1 MLYRSLHCL
10 GEVPKKILL
19 EHPYLAHRVQ
29 IKLGTHNLIHYL
41 YEINWAE
48 YKSMDSMHLLINH
61 RYYLDKESPIKEFNE
76 ENIKTYNFTYGEMCR
91 DVLDRIKPYLNRGKV

>member
-1 MLYRSLHCL
+1 MLYLL

-29 IKLGTHNLIHYL
+29 IKLGTHMLIHNLFKIY
-41 YEINWAE
+41 WPE
-48 YKSMDSMHLLINH
+48 YKSLDAIHLLINH
-61 RYYLDKESPIKEFNE
+61 RSYLDKELLIKEFNE

-91 DVLDRIKPYLNRGKV
+91 NVLDRMKPYLNPNKV